1 MNDFQ
6 FFNCHHCYTWKFN
19 FISFL
24 NRFEIEKKLRM
35 AKKQEMKKKHGK
47 EKKYT
52 STLKMD
58 PKERSKE
65 RKKTVEENRGKVD
78 KKAQAMNLL
87 KARREE
93 KKERGS

>member
-1 MNDFQ
+1 
-6 FFNCHHCYTWKFN
+6 
-19 FISFL
+19 
-24 NRFEIEKKLRM
+24 
-35 AKKQEMKKKHGK
+35 MKKKKKGVVK
-47 EKKYT
+47 KPSAEK
-52 STLKMD
+52 MVD

-93 KKERGS
+93 KKERGSLYFTIN

>member
-1 MNDFQ
+1 
-6 FFNCHHCYTWKFN
+6 
-19 FISFL
+19 
-24 NRFEIEKKLRM
+24 M
-35 AKKQEMKKKHGK
+35 AKKQEMKKKLGK
-47 EKKYT
+47 GKRDD

-78 KKAQAMNLL
+78 KKAHAMNLL

-93 KKERGS
+93 KRERGKFID